1 MFVSRPILRECI
13 CLQQMSNLSWRIH
26 TLLLLVKMRLSL
38 HMLILYSPKS
48 ACKCISIS
56 QGTCVADW
64 MTSMMMHAHGNSD
77 DHIVTMTRANPKVST
92 RNRCVHD
99 RTWGRNQHVLH
110 DPIGQANTKVS
121 STSRSYTNL
130 WVKSNLYTIMSE
142 KLYKHQRQ
150 NTEALQA
157 SKAKHR
163 SRYKHQKP

>member
-1 MFVSRPILRECI
+1 
-13 CLQQMSNLSWRIH
+13 
-26 TLLLLVKMRLSL
+26 MRLSL

-110 DPIGQANTKVS
+110 DLLVKQIQRSVQQADPTQTCESSQTCTPLCQRS
-121 STSRSYTNL
+121 STSINGKTQKPYR
-130 WVKSNLYTIMSE
+130 
-142 KLYKHQRQ
+142 HQRQ
-150 NTEALQA
+150 STGAVTSIKSLSGTCLTFCHKLPFKDCCNQIVHA
-157 SKAKHR
+157 HG
-163 SRYKHQKP
+163 